1 MDFNIYEEYVFYA
14 NQADAAGITLDEV
27 LDFYYNEM
35 TSQYW
40 AEASADEDAI
50 YYGEK

>member
-14 NQADAAGITLDEV
+14 NQADAAEISLDEV

-35 TSQYW
+35 KTQTW
-40 AEASADEDAI
+40 AAASADEDAI